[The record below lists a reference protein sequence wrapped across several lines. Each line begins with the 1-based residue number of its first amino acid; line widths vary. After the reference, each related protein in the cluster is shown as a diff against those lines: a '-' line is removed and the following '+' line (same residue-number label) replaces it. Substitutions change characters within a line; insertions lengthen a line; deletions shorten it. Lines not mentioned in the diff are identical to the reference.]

1 MSQTLTIHN
10 SDHLDANVAGANILI
25 SRIDDVVLV
34 YFSSTILII
43 LMLELIFS
51 YIEDGVGPGV
61 LLKHPSSAK
70 GRALVL
76 SHHPDVGILLALA
89 QLLLQ
94 MYQNG

>member
-25 SRIDDVVLV
+25 SRIDGVGPGVL
-34 YFSSTILII
+34 LI
-43 LMLELIFS
+43 LMQIWLELIFS

-76 SHHPDVGILLALA
+76 SHHPDVGILLSLA
-89 QLLLQ
+89 QFLLQ